1 MSNSK
6 NGGRNLTDVMRDMC
20 RARGIV
26 PFTSY
31 EIYAM
36 IMDVPK
42 KNGRRR
48 HYTLT
53 YSEVKQRLARADYV
67 EKIIEGLDED
77 GRTKVA
83 RYRNIPERLS

>member
-1 MSNSK
+1 MTNIQVR
-6 NGGRNLTDVMRDMC
+6 GRNLTDVMKEHC
-20 RARGIV
+20 QSYGHV

-31 EIYAM
+31 EIYAR
-36 IMDVPK
+36 IMDMPK

-67 EKIIEGLDED
+67 IKLNEECNEY
-77 GRTKVA
+77 RRQKVA
-83 RYRNIPERLS
+83 RYRNKFVL

>member
-1 MSNSK
+1 MK
-6 NGGRNLTDVMRDMC
+6 EMC
-20 RARGIV
+20 QGYGHR

-67 EKIIEGLDED
+67 VKLNEECDEHGRQKI
-77 GRTKVA
+77 A
-83 RYRNIPERLS
+83 RYRNKYVL